1 IQLICR
7 GFPLRGRNGMFK
19 AKSITFNS
27 ETYMLGQKYKPP
39 GFTKMATVTN
49 IVDNRNAYS
58 HNEGGFE
65 VRFDSGDFLRIYSND
80 VVIHWEQTGGEKG

>member
-1 IQLICR
+1 
-7 GFPLRGRNGMFK
+7 MFK

-27 ETYMLGQKYKPP
+27 KTYMLGQKYKPP
-39 GFTKMATVTN
+39 GFTKMATVIN
-49 IVDNRNAYS
+49 IVDNRNAFSY
-58 HNEGGFE
+58 NEGGFE

>member
-1 IQLICR
+1 
-7 GFPLRGRNGMFK
+7 MFK

-49 IVDNRNAYS
+49 IVDNRNAFL
-58 HNEGGFE
+58 HNDGGFE
-65 VRFDSGDFLRIYSND
+65 VRFDSRGFLTDLFKRCCHPLGTD
-80 VVIHWEQTGGEKG
+80 GG